1 MASSRGSAD
10 RLVGLLLFLPVPAVL
25 WLFTRA
31 PLGAGP
37 SIALGVIVML
47 THRLYARPWA
57 LARTGRR
64 CLWCGG
70 AAADGAF
77 PVEVV
82 EPPGRTAWRACSAP
96 HADRVRRTLGWVAR
110 HRPLVL
116 GGIGGAILALVIG
129 GPLAARGWLG
139 PVAFPDLSIVF
150 RTLVALTVLPL
161 ALLGPF
167 SRDPGAEPPRVPF
180 PVHIQ
185 ALIGTNA
192 VMWLFRVVGAIW
204 LAQGLVYWIGKT
216 AGGR

>member
-1 MASSRGSAD
+1 MAPSRGSAD
-10 RLVGLLLFLPVPAVL
+10 RLVGLLLFLPVPVVL
-25 WLFTRA
+25 GLFTRA
-31 PLGAGP
+31 PLGVGP
-37 SIALGVIVML
+37 SILLGVVIML

-57 LARTGRR
+57 LERAGRR

-70 AAADGAF
+70 PAANGAL

-82 EPPGRTAWRACSAP
+82 EPPGRTVWRACSAP
-96 HADRVRRTLGWVAR
+96 HADRLRRTLGWVAH

-129 GPLAARGWLG
+129 GPLAAHGWLG
-139 PVAFPDLSIVF
+139 PATFPDVSILF

-161 ALLGPF
+161 ALIGPY
-167 SRDPGAEPPRVPF
+167 SRNRGPEPPRVPF

-192 VMWLFRVVGAIW
+192 VVWLFRVVGAIW
-204 LAQGLVYWIGKT
+204 LAQGLIYWLT
-216 AGGR
+216 EAARGR